1 MTTKN
6 FNFQTKFLL
15 DDVTFGLEISSEKYN
30 SQEQGL
36 VGNTDRQVITLTED
50 DRGVSMSRVG
60 FLHTGSEFQMTG
72 NGSLNDANE
81 EQLKTFALR
90 WVMVAMGAVMQMNEA
105 RTLQDEGVVAVDPA
119 MLLGAQ
125 EFMDIM
131 KHFFPDMFYS

>member
-6 FNFQTKFLL
+6 FNFQTNVLL

-36 VGNTDRQVITLTED
+36 VGNTDKQVITLTED
-50 DRGVSMSRVG
+50 DRGVSMSRLG

-105 RTLQDEGVVAVDPA
+105 RALQDEEVVAVDPA

-131 KHFFPDMFYS
+131 KHFFPDMF

>member
-50 DRGVSMSRVG
+50 DRGVSMSRLG

-90 WVMVAMGAVMQMNEA
+90 WVMVAMGAVLQMNEA

-131 KHFFPDMFYS
+131 KHFFPDMF

>member
-1 MTTKN
+1 MMTTKN
-6 FNFQTKFLL
+6 FNFQTNVLL

-50 DRGVSMSRVG
+50 DRGVRMKRLG
-60 FLHTGSEFQMTG
+60 FLHTESEFQMTG

-105 RTLQDEGVVAVDPA
+105 RALQDEEVVAVDPA

-131 KHFFPDMFYS
+131 KHFFPDMF

>member
-6 FNFQTKFLL
+6 FNFQTNVLL

-50 DRGVSMSRVG
+50 DGGVSMSRLG

-105 RTLQDEGVVAVDPA
+105 RALQDEEVVAVDPA

-131 KHFFPDMFYS
+131 KHFFPDMF

>member
-30 SQEQGL
+30 SQEQGQM
-36 VGNTDRQVITLTED
+36 GNTDRQVITLTQD
-50 DRGVSMSRVG
+50 DGGVSMSRLG

-81 EQLKTFALR
+81 EQLKTFALH
-90 WVMVAMGAVMQMNEA
+90 WVMVAMGAVLQMNEA

-131 KHFFPDMFYS
+131 KHFFPDMF

>member
-1 MTTKN
+1 MMTTKN

-50 DRGVSMSRVG
+50 DRGVSMSRLG
-60 FLHTGSEFQMTG
+60 FLHTESEFQMTG

-131 KHFFPDMFYS
+131 KHFFPDMF

>member
-1 MTTKN
+1 MMTTKN

-50 DRGVSMSRVG
+50 DGGVSMSRLG

-90 WVMVAMGAVMQMNEA
+90 WVMVAMGAVMQMNKS

-131 KHFFPDMFYS
+131 KHFFPDMF

>member
-50 DRGVSMSRVG
+50 DRGVSMSRLG

-105 RTLQDEGVVAVDPA
+105 RTLQDEEVVAVDPA

-131 KHFFPDMFYS
+131 KHFFPDMF